1 MSFKDEMEDRL
12 INFAL
17 VGIEISENLHK
28 SYIGEHLGKQL
39 ARSSTSPALNYAEA
53 CDAESRKDFIHK
65 LKITN
70 KELRETLV
78 CLKIIHRK
86 PLLINEKLNS
96 AIKECNEL
104 ISILSKSIQTTK
116 LNQHIRKS

>member
-17 VGIEISENLHK
+17 VGIEISENLPQ

-116 LNQHIRKS
+116 LNQHIRES